1 MASIIKGTTP
11 TLKYTFNTVDVS
23 SITTAYLT
31 IKVDNDSTHDIE
43 KDLTSA
49 TVEAKSISWTLTQ
62 SETLSFKDSISVMIN
77 WKLAD
82 GTRGASKKTIFII
95 DANHKEIEI

>member
-1 MASIIKGTTP
+1 MANIIKGTTP
-11 TLKYTFNTVDVS
+11 TFKYTFNTVDVS

-31 IKVDNDSTHDIE
+31 IRVDNDQTHDIE
-43 KDLTSA
+43 KDLTTA
-49 TVEAKSISWTLTQ
+49 TVDQTSISWTLTQ
-62 SETLSFKDSISVMIN
+62 TETLSFKDSISVMLN

-95 DANHKEIEI
+95 DRNHKEIEI

>member
-77 WKLAD
+77 WKTDD
-82 GTRGASKKTIFII
+82 GTRGASKKTIALVDKNF
-95 DANHKEIEI
+95 KEVEI